1 MASLKQIVKEYRDE
15 IVDGIAW
22 VAIYKTGR
30 SWNAVAVWPEDG
42 GYDEGYILD
51 ECDLAELKA
60 ISCLD
65 YKAICFNGYYM
76 GFGEDFT
83 NDELAAKVQWFYEG
97 RMNQLQGD
105 FLECMVVKEN

>member
-22 VAIYKTGR
+22 VAIYKVGR
-30 SWNAVAVWPEDG
+30 SWCAECAWPENG
-42 GYDEGYILD
+42 GYDEGYVFD
-51 ECDLAELKA
+51 ADDLEAFESIAK
-60 ISCLD
+60 ID
-65 YKAICFNGYYM
+65 HKAICFNGYYM

-83 NDELAAKVQWFYEG
+83 NEEIENKVLYFYEG

-105 FLECMVVKEN
+105 FLDCMVIKEN